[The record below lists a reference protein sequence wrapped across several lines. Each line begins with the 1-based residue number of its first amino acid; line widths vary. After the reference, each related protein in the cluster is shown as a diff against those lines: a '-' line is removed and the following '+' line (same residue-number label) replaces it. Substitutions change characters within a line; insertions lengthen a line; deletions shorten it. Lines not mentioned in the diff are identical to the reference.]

1 MDLFYITNYSL
12 LLDLQIL
19 FETVKILVQ
28 KESTEGF
35 TQERVQEMHD
45 AGAGAGAGDGTGAGK
60 DA

>member
-1 MDLFYITNYSL
+1 MDLFYITNYSI

-35 TQERVQEMHD
+35 SKERQEEMHD
-45 AGAGAGAGDGTGAGK
+45 AGDK
-60 DA
+60 K